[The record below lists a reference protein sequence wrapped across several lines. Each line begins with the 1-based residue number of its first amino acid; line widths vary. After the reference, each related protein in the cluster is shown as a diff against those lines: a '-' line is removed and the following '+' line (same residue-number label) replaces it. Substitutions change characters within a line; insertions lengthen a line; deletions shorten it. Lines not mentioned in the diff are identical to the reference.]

1 MVDSVLKE
9 QRKKA
14 AKPMLWIGMVSMAMV
29 FAGLTSGYI
38 VRRAEGNWILFD
50 LPQDMYIST
59 VAIVLSSVTMIFAT
73 RAAKAENRNKMLS
86 GLLGTFIL
94 GSIFVYMQFE
104 AFETL
109 INGGIYFTGES
120 SNAAGSFLYV
130 IVIAHLVHVAF
141 GFISLLYMMVNGLRG
156 KYDNGNILGLEIGGQ
171 FWHFLDGVWIYLFV
185 FLLLVR

>member
-14 AKPMLWIGMVSMAMV
+14 AKPMLWIGMVSMAML

-38 VRRAEGNWILFD
+38 VRRAEGNWIVFD
-50 LPQDMYIST
+50 LPSEMRYST
-59 VAIVLSSVTMIFAT
+59 IAIVLSSVTMIFAL
-73 RAAKAENRNKMLS
+73 RAAKAQNRNNM
-86 GLLGTFIL
+86 LLGLALTLVL
-94 GSIFVYMQFE
+94 GLVFTYFQF
-104 AFETL
+104 ASFEVL
-109 INGGIYFTGES
+109 INGGVYFTGES

-141 GFISLLYMMVNGLRG
+141 GFISLLYMMFNGLRG
-156 KYDNGNILGLEIGGQ
+156 KYDNGNTLGIEIGSQ

-185 FLLLVR
+185 FLMLVR